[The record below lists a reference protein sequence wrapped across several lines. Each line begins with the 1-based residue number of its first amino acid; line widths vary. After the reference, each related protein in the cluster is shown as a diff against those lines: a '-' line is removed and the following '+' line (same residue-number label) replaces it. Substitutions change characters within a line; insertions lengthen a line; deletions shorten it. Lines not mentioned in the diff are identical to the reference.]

1 MGNKNKSSET
11 ERISMIQER
20 RHDMSEGG
28 FCLCPKCGE
37 RIEHKQG
44 IPCQE
49 ERCPECGTKMLREAL
64 TIMSCSGRN
73 GPIRTSRIEVIE

>member
-11 ERISMIQER
+11 ERVSMIQEH
-20 RHDMSEGG
+20 RHDMGEGG

-49 ERCPECGTKMLREAL
+49 ERCPECGTKMLREGSYHNELLRKKRA
-64 TIMSCSGRN
+64 N
-73 GPIRTSRIEVIE
+73 KDEQD

>member
-11 ERISMIQER
+11 ERVSMIQEH
-20 RHDMSEGG
+20 RHDMGEGG

-49 ERCPECGTKMLREAL
+49 ERCPECGNKMLREGSYHNELLRKKRA
-64 TIMSCSGRN
+64 N
-73 GPIRTSRIEVIE
+73 KDEQD